1 MAKLQKHAEVLSQ
14 LHSMVKK
21 QAAEAQKSVT
31 GAPGDVKSKSVS
43 DEHEHT
49 DKNSV
54 GPENVAQS
62 YSQKPSD
69 DPSEPL
75 AKSKTATDLGA
86 EILDII
92 RKQAEAQ
99 DSVTGAPGDVTSES
113 VDDKHEKIDK
123 NSVKPES
130 NSQNYKQKGSTDS
143 SKPLANAKKAD
154 VSDLAAK
161 IASYNLG
168 REFCAA
174 LLKTAGLQNAPQ
186 ENELHLLKQAGRRD
200 CDAMIAQAAEALENH
215 SQQQVK
221 QAELQ
226 GAYDCDAVLNQYNQV
241 KQAQLQGAVD
251 CDNLIKSASL
261 QLISSE
267 NEQLKAKVAEYES
280 LIKQAQDEYQVEA
293 YSQMAQEQQQKLA
306 QEVATT
312 VLNQLKSEVA

>member
-1 MAKLQKHAEVLSQ
+1 MAKLQKHAEVLNQ

-99 DSVTGAPGDVTSES
+99 DTVTGAPGDVKSES
-113 VDDKHEKIDK
+113 VDDKHERINK

-130 NSQNYKQKGSTDS
+130 NKQDYKQKGSTDS
-143 SKPLANAKKAD
+143 SKPLASAKKAD
-154 VSDLAAK
+154 VSELASK

-174 LLKTAGLQNAPQ
+174 LLKSAGAQ
-186 ENELHLLKQAGRRD
+186 EGSSYEELTLIKEAGRRD
-200 CDAMIAQAAEALENH
+200 CDLMITQAAEALQGE
-215 SQQQVK
+215 QIK

-226 GAYDCDAVLNQYNQV
+226 GAQDCDALIADQHQQV
-241 KQAQLQGAVD
+241 KVAKLQGVQD
-251 CDNLIKSASL
+251 CDSLIKSASAK
-261 QLISSE
+261 LIANE
-267 NEQLKAKVAEYES
+267 NNQLKAKVAEYEEF
-280 LIKQAQDEYQVEA
+280 IKQAQAEYQTEL
-293 YSQMAQEQQQKLA
+293 YSRLAQEQQEKLA
-306 QEVATT
+306 QDVASV